1 MKKVTVPV
9 FFTVDETYAPYLSTA
24 LASLIDNTSEKYKYD
39 VNVIYHNLSR
49 RSMRKL
55 EKLNKGKE
63 DYINLIFTEMQETL
77 EGISD
82 RKETRLKADCFTP
95 TIYYRIFLPEMFP
108 QYDRGI
114 YLDSDIIVRSDIA
127 ELFNVDLGGNIMAAC
142 TDMSTQSNKLFCKY
156 FDDAVGIPHKKYFNS
171 GVLLM
176 DFKKFR
182 DEEFCEHFFY
192 LLNKYD
198 FDTVAPDQDYL
209 NALCNGRI
217 KYLGYEWNTMPSN
230 GFMHI
235 DEPKIVHYN
244 LFFKPWH
251 YDGTEYE
258 EYYWD
263 YAKRSA
269 FIKEI
274 EREKRSFT
282 KKKVRGDEERLK
294 LMSER
299 VEEILKDEIT
309 FKKIFDSGQ
318 ETRG

>member
-24 LASLIDNTSEKYKYD
+24 LASLIDNTSEKYDYD
-39 VNVIYHNLSR
+39 VNVIYHNLTR

-63 DYINLIFTEMQETL
+63 DHINLIFTEMQETL

-108 QYDRGI
+108 QYDKGI
-114 YLDSDIIVRSDIA
+114 YLDSDIIVRTDIA
-127 ELFNVDLGGNIMAAC
+127 ELFNVDLAGNIMAAC

-209 NALCNGRI
+209 NALCNGRV

-258 EYYWD
+258 EYYWK

-299 VEEILKDEIT
+299 VEEILKGEIT
-309 FKKIFDSGQ
+309 FKKIFDSGK
-318 ETRG
+318 ETRS

>member
-1 MKKVTVPV
+1 MKKVIVPV

-24 LASLIDNTSEKYKYD
+24 LASLIDNTSEKYNYD
-39 VNVIYHNLSR
+39 VNVIFHNLTR

-63 DYINLIFTEMQETL
+63 DYVNLIFTEMQETL

-108 QYDRGI
+108 QYDKGI
-114 YLDSDIIVRSDIA
+114 YLDSDIIVRTDIA
-127 ELFNVDLGGNIMAAC
+127 ELFNVDLAGNIMAAC

-209 NALCNGRI
+209 NALCNGRV

-258 EYYWD
+258 EYYWK

-299 VEEILKDEIT
+299 VEEILKGEIT
-309 FKKIFDSGQ
+309 FKKIFDSGK
-318 ETRG
+318 ETRS

>member
-24 LASLIDNTSEKYKYD
+24 LASLIDNTSEKYDYD
-39 VNVIYHNLSR
+39 VNVIYHNLTR

-63 DYINLIFTEMQETL
+63 SYVNLIFTEMQETL

-108 QYDRGI
+108 QYDKGI
-114 YLDSDIIVRSDIA
+114 YLDSDIIVRTDIA
-127 ELFNVDLGGNIMAAC
+127 ELFNVDLTGNIMAAC

-209 NALCNGRI
+209 NALCNGRV

-230 GFMHI
+230 GFTHI

-258 EYYWD
+258 EYYWK

-299 VEEILKDEIT
+299 VEEILKGEIT
-309 FKKIFDSGQ
+309 FKKIFDSGK
-318 ETRG
+318 ETRS

>member
-1 MKKVTVPV
+1 MKKITIPV
-9 FFTVDETYAPYLSTA
+9 FFTVDETYAPFLSTA
-24 LASLIDNTSEKYKYD
+24 LASLIDNTSDKYNYD
-39 VNVIYHNLSR
+39 VNIIYHHLTR
-49 RSMRKL
+49 RSMRRL

-63 DYINLIFTEMQETL
+63 ENVNMIFTEMQETL

-114 YLDSDIIVRSDIA
+114 YLDSDIIVRADIA
-127 ELFNVDLGGNIMAAC
+127 ELFNVDLEGNIMAAC

-235 DEPKIVHYN
+235 EEPKIVHYN

-258 EYYWD
+258 EYYWK

-282 KKKVRGDEERLK
+282 KKKVRGDEERLR

-299 VEEILKDEIT
+299 VEEILKGEIT
-309 FKKIFDSGQ
+309 FKKIFDSGR
-318 ETRG
+318 ETRN